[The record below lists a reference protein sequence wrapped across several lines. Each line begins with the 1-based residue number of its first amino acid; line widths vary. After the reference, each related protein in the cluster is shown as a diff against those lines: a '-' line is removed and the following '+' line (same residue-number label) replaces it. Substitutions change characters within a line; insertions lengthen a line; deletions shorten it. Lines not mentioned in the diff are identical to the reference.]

1 MRAAATRDAKRSRY
15 LYCKFLLRFGM
26 VERITISLP
35 KHISDSVNE
44 MVAERKVSRSQLLA
58 ELIQAEQTRL
68 VEKKLAEGY
77 IALAEEHR
85 RFSEVAVSTASEIWP
100 RYEQPT

>member
-1 MRAAATRDAKRSRY
+1 
-15 LYCKFLLRFGM
+15 M

-44 MVAERKVSRSQLLA
+44 MVAERKISRSQLLA
-58 ELIQAEQTRL
+58 ELIQAEQKRL
-68 VEKKLAEGY
+68 VERELAEGY

-85 RFSEVAVSTASEIWP
+85 RFAEVAVSTASEIWP
-100 RYEQPT
+100 RYDQPT